1 MLVCNQEV
9 EFLVDSGATHSV
21 LRSDSLSP
29 QPVLGEKFT
38 HSVSASGT
46 IQRENFTIPL
56 CCVDG
61 QGRKFTHQFLW
72 SVLCP
77 VNLLAR
83 DLMCKL
89 KISLISCY
97 NGITIT
103 QSDYDYM
110 MVKYN
115 PVTPA
120 FAYGWKLEEGPLVTE
135 FIQATRNCMPPDV
148 CFMAPGELSCT
159 SHFSLHGP
167 DDSYEEG
174 WCRTEN
180 DLLTVTCM
188 FWSSTFA
195 ALAISL
201 TDEQRNMFTMDASVP
216 HVPLAKAHSCQ
227 WEDMGEFMHR
237 CYRACD
243 WEPTEDPTVLFS
255 REMKAYR
262 KTVTYTVHC
271 VRSVELANIAV
282 SHCLLQTTPPLNSSH
297 PLLTEV
303 PDGLWASSKY
313 DVGLIKDCEPVVIT
327 PKSSFRPCQRQ
338 YPLKQ
343 EAIEGITPVFAS
355 LLKAGVIIPCPTS
368 PVRTPLF
375 PVKKIRG
382 PNEPV
387 ERRFVQDLQAVNK
400 AVIPRPPVVPNPHT
414 ILSQIPS
421 DAMWFTVADLTNAFF
436 SVPVHP
442 DSQFW
447 FAFEFQGKAYTF
459 TRLCQG
465 YCESPTIYN
474 AALRDSLSDLLLSQG
489 TVLLQY
495 VDDLLLCA
503 PTQEQCLTDSL
514 TLLTHLHHK
523 GHKASKSKL
532 QFCKEQVTFLGHVI
546 SYNSHQISSKRVE
559 AVMTIP
565 KPLTKKQMMSFLGTT
580 SYCHN
585 FIPHYSSVEA
595 PLTALIHGTSLS
607 ANDRISWTPEAEAAF
622 ISLKKLLQTA
632 PVLALPDPSKPYTQM
647 VDEKNGFMSSVLL
660 QQHGDSL
667 RSVGYYSSKLDP
679 VAAGLPGCLRA
690 VAACEKAVLASRDI
704 VGYSPLTVQVPHAVS
719 LILLEQKTSHLSAA
733 RWLRYSSILL
743 DMPNITVKRC
753 TTLNPATLLPTPEDG
768 EPHSCTAVLGE
779 TCTPR
784 LDLLDVPIEN
794 SDIVLYVDGS
804 SSRDSRGTNRV
815 GFAVCSDH
823 ATLVSGSLPRHLA
836 QTAELVALTEACKL
850 AESQSATIY
859 TDSRYA
865 FGVVHDFGALWRH
878 RKFLKSD
885 GKPILN
891 ANQVAA
897 LLDAILLPARIAVVK
912 CAAHTGKTD
921 SVSQGNAAADAAA
934 KAAAK
939 AAAEGGL
946 PFQLVLAPLSTPNL
960 ADLPAVQSFASQP
973 EKTLWRKH
981 GCTLVES
988 VWRSPDGRPCLPKHF
1003 FPWFLK
1009 WTHGLDHASK
1019 GGMLQAVTSL
1029 WFTKGFSTA
1038 AERYCKRCLICA
1050 TNNVGRPVQV
1060 NTTARPPPDMPF
1072 DHLMMDFIELTPAE
1086 GKKYCLVVVDMFSKW
1101 VEAFPTKS
1109 ADSSAVAKALLSEI
1123 IPRWGIPEKIT
1134 SDNGTH
1140 FVNQA
1145 LEISKQLGFKLQT
1158 HCAYHPQ
1165 SGGAVERMNGS

>member
-1 MLVCNQEV
+1 MVEVAGPEGAILV
-9 EFLVDSGATHSV
+9 HS
-21 LRSDSLSP
+21 L
-29 QPVLGEKFT
+29 
-38 HSVSASGT
+38 
-46 IQRENFTIPL
+46 
-56 CCVDG
+56 
-61 QGRKFTHQFLW
+61 
-72 SVLCP
+72 
-77 VNLLAR
+77 
-83 DLMCKL
+83 
-89 KISLISCY
+89 
-97 NGITIT
+97 T
-103 QSDYDYM
+103 QSDIADATSHLPDPLMSGAKFGEQLLIFCQEYRPTGQEIRRALAGKLKPCDLRRISPHLPDPTLRIRHLTYEHGENSE
-110 MVKYN
+110 YCTA
-115 PVTPA
+115 VTHLMD
-120 FAYGWKLEEGPLVTE
+120 KLKEVFPDKVDMSK
-135 FIQATRNCMPPDV
+135 IQACKQRKDESVDDFIYRMTTVFEANGGIPKDDMTGASASTYEHHLCGHIFRGLTSDV
-148 CFMAPGELSCT
+148 
-159 SHFSLHGP
+159 
-167 DDSYEEG
+167 
-174 WCRTEN
+174 
-180 DLLTVTCM
+180 
-188 FWSSTFA
+188 A
-195 ALAISL
+195 A
-201 TDEQRNMFTMDASVP
+201 E
-216 HVPLAKAHSCQ
+216 
-227 WEDMGEFMHR
+227 
-237 CYRACD
+237 
-243 WEPTEDPTVLFS
+243 
-255 REMKAYR
+255 
-262 KTVTYTVHC
+262 
-271 VRSVELANIAV
+271 
-282 SHCLLQTTPPLNSSH
+282 
-297 PLLTEV
+297 
-303 PDGLWASSKY
+303 
-313 DVGLIKDCEPVVIT
+313 
-327 PKSSFRPCQRQ
+327 
-338 YPLKQ
+338 
-343 EAIEGITPVFAS
+343 EAIEGITPVFES

-387 ERRFVQDLQAVNK
+387 EWRFVQDLQAVNK
-400 AVIPRPPVVPNPHT
+400 AVIPRAPVVPNPHT

-474 AALRDSLSDLLLSQG
+474 AALRDSLSDLVLSQG

-503 PTQEQCLTDSL
+503 PTQEQCLADSL
-514 TLLTHLHHK
+514 ALLTHLYNK
-523 GHKASKSKL
+523 GHKGSKSKL

-580 SYCHN
+580 SYCRS

-595 PLTALIHGTSLS
+595 PLTALMHGTSLS
-607 ANDRISWTPEAEAAF
+607 AIDRISWTPEAEAAF
-622 ISLKKLLQTA
+622 TSLKKLLQTA
-632 PVLALPDPSKPYTQM
+632 LVLALPDPSKPYTQM

-667 RSVGYYSSKLDP
+667 RPVGYYSSKLDP

-704 VGYSPLTVQVPHAVS
+704 VGYS
-719 LILLEQKTSHLSAA
+719 
-733 RWLRYSSILL
+733 SILL

-753 TTLNPATLLPTPEDG
+753 TTLNPATLLPTQEDG

-784 LDLLDVPIEN
+784 IDLLDVPIES

-823 ATLVSGSLPRHLA
+823 ATLVSGSLPRHFSA
-836 QTAELVALTEACKL
+836 QTAELLALTEACKL
-850 AESQSATIY
+850 GECQSATIY

-865 FGVVHDFGALWRH
+865 FGLVHDFAALWRH

-891 ANQVAA
+891 ANQAA
-897 LLDAILLPARIAVVK
+897 VLLDAILLPARIAVVK

-939 AAAEGGL
+939 AAAAGGL
-946 PFQLVLAPLSTPNL
+946 PFQHVLASLSTPNL

-988 VWRSPDGRPCLPKHF
+988 VWRSHDGRPCLPKHF
-1003 FPWFLK
+1003 WPWFLK
-1009 WTHGLDHASK
+1009 WTHGLDHVSK

-1038 AERYCKRCLICA
+1038 ADRYCKRCLICA
-1050 TNNVGRPVQV
+1050 TNNVGRPVQDSPG
-1060 NTTARPPPDMPF
+1060 TPSSESSPTQASRR
-1072 DHLMMDFIELTPAE
+1072 TPAPVQTRELGASE
-1086 GKKYCLVVVDMFSKW
+1086 GFQEETL
-1101 VEAFPTKS
+1101 EGE
-1109 ADSSAVAKALLSEI
+1109 AVAGP
-1123 IPRWGIPEKIT
+1123 IPSPTDHTNSGKGWRT
-1134 SDNGTH
+1134 SYLDPR
-1140 FVNQA
+1140 QP
-1145 LEISKQLGFKLQT
+1145 L
-1158 HCAYHPQ
+1158 
-1165 SGGAVERMNGS
+1165 